1 MQTHHLRPFRRS
13 LPQSIRFVTLLLVL
27 TPLVAFGWMSVP
39 SFAQDQWLAGAAKED
54 ITPTEPVRLSGY
66 AVRAQST
73 SKIADPLSVR
83 VLYLEHA
90 NSKPLMLVS
99 LDAIGIAPSM
109 TEQLARYAEREFKI
123 ARAELALCT
132 THSHSAPHL
141 DGALTNLYSIPQ
153 TPDEIEATRRYTA
166 FVIDRTMA
174 AMKKA
179 WQQKS
184 PAKVTHA
191 EDQAGFAKNRR
202 KVTNAQYSG
211 FTDASD
217 GPVDQKVRI
226 LKVTHKDGKPI
237 AAAFQY
243 ACHCTTISPDLN
255 QISADW
261 AGLAATQIESDWSGA
276 IALPIIGTGADA
288 NPNPRGSY
296 ENAQAHGK
304 ELAIAVLRGLNGDQK
319 QVPAPT
325 TVAFAYTGLEFER
338 PDRNKLQQMLESK
351 TYQERNFAKSML
363 DILKVKDRIPE
374 SYPAPAHL
382 WAFGNELAWVFLG
395 GEVVVDYQMRLER
408 ELNQFANVWVAAYT
422 DDVFAYVASERVRSE
437 GGYEVD
443 GSMLYYNQPGRWV
456 SGTEDKWV
464 RAVLDLQRQK
474 RAPDQPLNAEDAY
487 RSVKVPP
494 GWAVDQLAAEP
505 MIEDPVNISFGAD
518 GRVWIVE
525 MGDYPSGGERRGRV
539 KWLRDTDGDGKLDES
554 HIFLDNLDFPAGVQ
568 AWRDGAIV
576 ACAPDV
582 FFARDT
588 DGDGKADERTTILSG
603 FPETNPQHRVYGFTY
618 GLDHRLYFGAGDG
631 AREVLLHKLDGTTE
645 KVSVQ
650 GVDLALDPDR
660 RILTQESGETQFI
673 RSQDAWGNWFGND
686 NSHPIYHFTID
697 RFWKE
702 GNIPLPRSLYQYVTN
717 PPSTPQVFPL
727 SQPLDRFNDP
737 YTANR
742 FTSACSTIFN
752 SSPGSGVAMQ
762 GAAIVCES
770 VHNLVARFQIKPDG
784 ASFKASRFS
793 EDAQSE
799 WIRSDDPWFRPV
811 RVANAPDGT
820 IWVVDMYRRV
830 IEHPTWIPEEWLA
843 RLDVRAGQDKGRLYR
858 VYRDDYKP
866 TPLPDRDWSKEPTAD
881 LIAMLGDEN
890 QAKAELAQQQML
902 WYASNRSDLVES
914 LKKGL
919 TSPAA
924 SKAKLRMFNML
935 HYLGALDGQDWM
947 RVLADPELGLVD
959 YALRTLAREKLTSP
973 EIAISLKSLV
983 DRRDLLD
990 SAASTK
996 HLFLASL
1003 HGEGLE
1009 PAQQA
1014 ELLAK
1019 HSSLA
1024 GWDSLALFVPSS
1036 RVDSLTKALL
1046 DRSDVTLTKLVDR
1059 LMPRIS
1065 SAMQSELMIALRDH
1079 KGARPAWHYVIAQRN
1094 LLAKRNQPSAPAASP
1109 SDPMFVTNLVADA
1122 KSALSAPGVERNT
1135 RLAALDF
1142 YWNSL
1147 TEEQRK
1153 EKESLLL
1160 IASTQTDV
1168 QVGDEI
1174 LKLLLEEGES
1184 YWSSMIQQTTSLPDW
1199 NKRIAAIF
1207 LARPKSAVWWL
1218 DRAIAKEL
1226 SIEDVLPSQI
1236 ERLREQPDPEIKK
1249 RVLTLFGADE
1259 RANRQ
1264 EVIAGINSKWP
1275 KDADRDAGKALFI
1288 QHCAA
1293 CHAEREIAGEKIP
1306 AIGPPLTG
1314 LNHWTNDAWVT
1325 AIIDPSRSVDTKF
1338 KRVSYR
1344 TEDDEIIS
1352 GLTVRETDE
1361 ALEIVGT
1368 DGRIQSL
1375 QKSRIAEQ
1383 KESSLSLMPDGF
1395 EKSLDAQQIANL
1407 IKYLRSSE

>member
-1 MQTHHLRPFRRS
+1 MQIPRLRQLRRPHSHPFRLAS
-13 LPQSIRFVTLLLVL
+13 LVLSL
-27 TPLVAFGWMSVP
+27 TPLVALAWLAVP
-39 SFAQDQWLAGAAKED
+39 SFSQDRWTAGAAKEE
-54 ITPTEPVRLSGY
+54 ITPVEPVRLSGY
-66 AVRAQST
+66 AVRTQST
-73 SKIADPLSVR
+73 SKVADPLFVR
-83 VLYLEHA
+83 ALYLEHA

-99 LDAIGIAPSM
+99 LDAIGIAPAM
-109 TEQLARYAEREFKI
+109 TEQLARYAESEFKI
-123 ARAELALCT
+123 SRAELAICT

-141 DGALTNLYSIPQ
+141 EGALTNLYSIPQ
-153 TPDEIEATRRYTA
+153 SPDEIEATRRYTA
-166 FVIDRTMA
+166 LVIDKTKA

-179 WQQKS
+179 WLQKS
-184 PAKVTHA
+184 PAVVTHA

-211 FTDASD
+211 FTDSSD

-226 LKVTHKDGKPI
+226 LKVTQQDGKPL

-261 AGLAATQIESDWSGA
+261 AGLAATQIENDWSGS

-296 ENAQAHGK
+296 ENALAHGK
-304 ELAIAVLRGLNGDQK
+304 ELATAVLRGLKGEQK

-325 TVAFAYTGLEFER
+325 TVTFAYTGLEFER

-351 TYQERNFAKSML
+351 VYQERNFAKTML

-382 WAFGNELAWVFLG
+382 WTFGDELAWVFLG
-395 GEVVVDYQMRLER
+395 GEVVVDFQMRLER

-474 RAPDQPLNAEDAY
+474 RSLEQPLNAEDAY
-487 RSVKVPP
+487 RSVQVPP
-494 GWAVDQLAAEP
+494 GWRVDQVASEP
-505 MIEDPVNISFGAD
+505 LVEDPVNISFGAD

-539 KWLRDTDGDGKLDES
+539 KWLRDNDGDGKLDES
-554 HIFLDNLDFPAGVQ
+554 HVFLDDLDFPAGVQ

-576 ACAPDV
+576 ACAPEV

-660 RILTQESGETQFI
+660 RTLTQESGETQFI

-697 RFWKE
+697 RFWKVDDV
-702 GNIPLPRSLYQYVTN
+702 PLPRSLYQYVTN

-742 FTSACSTIFN
+742 FTSACSTIFD
-752 SSPGSGVAMQ
+752 SSPGSGAAMQ

-770 VHNLVARFQIKPDG
+770 VHNLVARFQIKPEG
-784 ASFKASRFS
+784 ASFKASRFP

-820 IWVVDMYRRV
+820 VWVVDMYRRV

-858 VYRDDYKP
+858 VYRNDYKP
-866 TPLPDRDWSKEPTAD
+866 SPLPKRDWSNASTAE
-881 LIAMLGDEN
+881 LVAMLGDAN
-890 QAKAELAQQQML
+890 QAVAEMAQQQLL
-902 WYASNRSDLVES
+902 WYASSRPDLVNQ
-914 LKKGL
+914 LKSGL
-919 TSPAA
+919 NAPVRP
-924 SKAKLRMFNML
+924 KAKLRIFNML
-935 HYLGALDGQDWM
+935 HYLGALDGKDWSH
-947 RVLADPELGLVD
+947 VLADPELGVVD
-959 YALRTLAREKLTSP
+959 YALRTLAREKLDSP
-973 EIAISLKSLV
+973 QIAISLNALV
-983 DRRDLLD
+983 GRRDLLD
-990 SAASTK
+990 SPASTK

-1003 HGEGLE
+1003 HCDGLG
-1009 PAQQA
+1009 AAFQA
-1014 ELLAK
+1014 ELLAR
-1019 HSSLA
+1019 HSNVA
-1024 GWDSLALFVPSS
+1024 GWDSLALFVPAS
-1036 RVDSLTKALL
+1036 RVDGLTKALL
-1046 DRSDVTLTKLVDR
+1046 DRSDVALTKLVDR

-1065 SAMQSELMIALRDH
+1065 NGLQSELVNALRDH
-1079 KGARPAWHYVIAQRN
+1079 KGSRPAWHYVIAQRN
-1094 LLAKRNQPSAPAASP
+1094 LLSKQKQPNTHKESSL
-1109 SDPMFVTNLVADA
+1109 DPMLIANLVADA
-1122 KSALSAPGVERNT
+1122 KRALTAADVERNA

-1147 TEEQRK
+1147 SENQK
-1153 EKESLLL
+1153 DDKESLVS
-1160 IASTQTDV
+1160 IASTLGDV
-1168 QVGDEI
+1168 QLADEI
-1174 LKLLLEEGES
+1174 LKLVLEEGES
-1184 YWSSMIQQTTSLPDW
+1184 YWSSMIQQTSSQPDW
-1199 NKRIAAIF
+1199 NKRLAAIF

-1218 DRAIAKEL
+1218 DRAIAKEC
-1226 SIEDVLPSQI
+1226 SIDDVLPSQI

-1249 RVLTLFGADE
+1249 RVLTLFGADD

-1264 EVIAGINSKWP
+1264 EIIAGVLSNWP
-1275 KDADRDAGKALFI
+1275 KDADRDTGKALFI

-1293 CHAEREIAGEKIP
+1293 CHAEREISGDKIP

-1352 GLTVRETDE
+1352 GLKVRETDD

-1368 DGRIQSL
+1368 DGRIQSI
-1375 QKSRIAEQ
+1375 QKNRIAEQ